1 MTRWG
6 QLLAGVFI
14 VGGRNTVAGFGKD
27 AEAAGTAVQCVRN
40 QAKK

>member
-14 VGGRNTVAGFGKD
+14 VGGRNTVGFGKD
-27 AEAAGTAVQCVRN
+27 AEAAGTAVQCARK